1 MHIAFYDTNPDSF
14 DVWKTAIQKQI
25 PDATVELYPKG
36 NSLRAGYALVWN
48 PPEDMFRYMPNLR
61 AIFNMGAGVESI
73 MQMKSLPN
81 VPIVRLIDNSLKR
94 SMFDY
99 VDYHI
104 TKYKMGFDLCK
115 MQQRQHTFK
124 VPSNPFVDRDPIIGI
139 IGLGQ
144 IGRYIFDQLK
154 EKHRIFGF
162 KRTPDQY
169 QYPIPLLG
177 RNKFYSGGFDGQE
190 FQQFCAVSDII
201 VNVLPLTP
209 ETNRFLNKETF
220 SYMKDGTC
228 LINIGRGE
236 HVVNQD
242 LLEACWSGKLR
253 HCTLDVTDREP
264 LHYGHRFW
272 NSMWIDL
279 TPHIA
284 GRYDVD
290 SMVHE
295 LALNIEYIKDDDD
308 VETQSY
314 HERGY

>member
-1 MHIAFYDTNPDSF
+1 MYIAFYDPDMSNF
-14 DVWKTAIQKQI
+14 IVWKTAIEKQI
-25 PDATVELYPKG
+25 PDVTVDLYP
-36 NSLRAGYALVWN
+36 NYHAVNAEYALVWE
-48 PPEDMFRYMPNLR
+48 PPDYMFRSMPNLK
-61 AIFNMGAGVESI
+61 AIFNMGAGVESL
-73 MQMKSLPN
+73 MKIEDFPN
-81 VPIVRLIDNSLKR
+81 VPIIRLIDNALKE
-94 SMFDY
+94 SMFEY

-104 TKYKMGFDLCK
+104 MKYRMGFDLCK
-115 MQQRQHTFK
+115 MQQKQHSYK
-124 VPSNPFVDRDPIIGI
+124 VPKNPFVDRDPIIGI
-139 IGLGQ
+139 MGLGQ
-144 IGRYIFDQLK
+144 IGMYIFNRFNDRGVK
-154 EKHRIFGF
+154 VFGF
-162 KRTPDQY
+162 RRTSDKF
-169 QYPIPLLG
+169 LHHG
-177 RNKFYSGGFDGQE
+177 RNRFYSGSFYGQD

-209 ETNRFLNKETF
+209 DTDRVLNEETF

-228 LINIGRGE
+228 FINVGRGE
-236 HVVNQD
+236 LVVNED
-242 LLEACWSGKLR
+242 LIEACWRGRLR
-253 HCTLDVTDREP
+253 HCTLDVTDCEP
-264 LHYGHRFW
+264 LHYDHPFW

>member
-1 MHIAFYDTNPDSF
+1 MHIAFYDPNPSSF
-14 DVWKTAIQKQI
+14 EVWKTSIEKQI
-25 PDATVELYPKG
+25 PDATLELYP
-36 NSLRAGYALVWN
+36 NASVAYTEFALVWQ
-48 PPEDMFRYMPNLR
+48 PPVDMFWSMPNLK
-61 AIFNMGAGVESI
+61 AIFNMGAGVESL
-73 MQMKSLPN
+73 MKIEGLPK
-81 VPIVRLIDNSLKR
+81 VPIIRLIDSALKE

-104 TKYKMGFDLCK
+104 MKYKMGFDLCK
-115 MQQRQHTFK
+115 MQQKQHSFK
-124 VPSNPFVDRDPIIGI
+124 APSNSFIHRDPIIGI

-144 IGRYIFDQLK
+144 IGRYIFD
-154 EKHRIFGF
+154 RFNDRGVRVFGF
-162 KRTPDQY
+162 RRTLDRPVQ
-169 QYPIPLLG
+169 G
-177 RNKFYSGGFDGQE
+177 RTRFYNGDFDGQD

-220 SYMKDGTC
+220 SYMQDGTC

-242 LLEACWSGKLR
+242 LMEACWSGKLR

-264 LHYGHRFW
+264 LHYDHQFW

-284 GRYDVD
+284 GRYNVD
-290 SMVHE
+290 SMVRE
-295 LALNIEYIKDDDD
+295 LALNIEYIRDDND

-314 HERGY
+314 PERGY

>member
-1 MHIAFYDTNPDSF
+1 MHIAFYDNNPDIF
-14 DVWKTAIQKQI
+14 NVWKTSIEKQI
-25 PDATVELYPKG
+25 PDATVSSYLDYHVVNAE
-36 NSLRAGYALVWN
+36 YALVWE
-48 PPEDMFRYMPNLR
+48 PPDYMFRGMPNLK
-61 AIFNMGAGVESI
+61 AIFNMGAGVESLMRI
-73 MQMKSLPN
+73 EGLPK
-81 VPIVRLIDNSLKR
+81 VPIIRLIDSSLKE

-99 VDYHI
+99 VDHHI

-115 MQQRQHTFK
+115 MQQMQHSYK
-124 VPSNPFVDRDPIIGI
+124 APPNPFVDRDPVIGI
-139 IGLGQ
+139 VGLGQ
-144 IGRYIFDQLK
+144 IGRYIFDRFNDRGV
-154 EKHRIFGF
+154 RIFGF
-162 KRTPDQY
+162 KRTPDKF
-169 QYPIPLLG
+169 PLLG
-177 RNKFYSGGFDGQE
+177 RNKFYSGAFDGQE

-209 ETNRFLNKETF
+209 ETERFLNKETF
-220 SYMKDGTC
+220 SYMQDGTC

-242 LLEACWSGKLR
+242 LMEACWSGKLR

-264 LHYGHRFW
+264 LHYDHNFW

-290 SMVHE
+290 AMVRE

-314 HERGY
+314 PERGY